1 MAIHPQCAVDL
12 NLTLTV
18 FFKGGT
24 PSLIDIFR
32 KDNTGS
38 FKSSIGLLYLKLGL
52 ANNPKQKHVFI
63 KTGVSKIL
71 GIL

>member
-1 MAIHPQCAVDL
+1 VYCGFESNL
-12 NLTLTV
+12 NL

-24 PSLIDIFR
+24 PSLIDILR
-32 KDNTGS
+32 KDNTGF
-38 FKSSIGLLYLKLGL
+38 FKSSIGLLYLKIGL

-63 KTGVSKIL
+63 KLGASKIL